1 MNTEPKRVP
10 AWALVTV
17 LSAII
22 VAGYLVV
29 VSGALAQFFDG

>member
-1 MNTEPKRVP
+1 MNTEPKQVP
-10 AWALVTV
+10 GWAVVTV

>member
-1 MNTEPKRVP
+1 MSTAPKRVP
-10 AWALVTV
+10 AWALVAV
-17 LSAII
+17 CSAII